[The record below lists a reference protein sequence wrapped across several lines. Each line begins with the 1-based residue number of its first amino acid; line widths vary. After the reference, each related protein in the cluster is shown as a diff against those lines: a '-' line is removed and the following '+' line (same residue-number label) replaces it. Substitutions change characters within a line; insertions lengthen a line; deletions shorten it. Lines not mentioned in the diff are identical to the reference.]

1 MQTAG
6 ADVVLRKGASPERL
20 LEVINKLRLA
30 DKSSATQTQPQPS
43 PPPPEPT
50 IEIDVYSDSACTQP
64 MSSVSWG
71 SIEAG
76 SSVNRVL
83 YVKNS
88 GDDTVTLSLHTD
100 NWDPAGAEDDL
111 HLSWDY
117 DGSALDSGAALK
129 VTLTLSVDG
138 STNGINDFSFDIIIT
153 GSAS

>member
-1 MQTAG
+1 
-6 ADVVLRKGASPERL
+6 
-20 LEVINKLRLA
+20 
-30 DKSSATQTQPQPS
+30 
-43 PPPPEPT
+43 
-50 IEIDVYSDSACTQP
+50 

-100 NWDPAGAEDDL
+100 DWDPVGAEDDL
-111 HLSWDY
+111 YLSWDY

-129 VTLTLSVDG
+129 ATLTLSVDG
-138 STNGINDFSFDIIIT
+138 STNDINDFSFDIIIT

>member
-1 MQTAG
+1 
-6 ADVVLRKGASPERL
+6 
-20 LEVINKLRLA
+20 
-30 DKSSATQTQPQPS
+30 
-43 PPPPEPT
+43 
-50 IEIDVYSDSACTQP
+50 

-111 HLSWDY
+111 YLSWDY
-117 DGSALDSGAALK
+117 DGSDLDSGAALK

-138 STNGINDFSFDIIIT
+138 STNGIDDFSFDIIIT